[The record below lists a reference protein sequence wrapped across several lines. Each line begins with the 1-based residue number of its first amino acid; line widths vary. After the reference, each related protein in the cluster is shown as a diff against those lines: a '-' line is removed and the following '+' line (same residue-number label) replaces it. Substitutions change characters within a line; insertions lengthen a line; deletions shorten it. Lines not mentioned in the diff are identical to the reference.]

1 MVGHSVFL
9 LPVPEAEHLVAP
21 HVADEY
27 RRVDGGT
34 HAHVTVLGPFL
45 EESQVPREHDRLM
58 AAVESVG
65 VIDLV
70 FTEVAVFAGGIVHLR
85 PADDGALG
93 ELLGR
98 LRGLYP
104 SVLPYAGAFGDSP
117 VFHLTVRAASSA
129 EDIKRTASETRKFLP
144 VRSAV
149 TEAQVVWYEPHATRA
164 LCRLPLG
171 R

>member
-1 MVGHSVFL
+1 
-9 LPVPEAEHLVAP
+9 
-21 HVADEY
+21 
-27 RRVDGGT
+27 
-34 HAHVTVLGPFL
+34 
-45 EESQVPREHDRLM
+45 
-58 AAVESVG
+58 

-70 FTEVAVFAGGIVHLR
+70 FTEVAFAGGIVHLR

-104 SVLPYAGAFGDSP
+104 TVLPYAGAFGDRP

-129 EDIKRTASETRKFLP
+129 EDIKQTASETREFLP

-149 TEAQVVWYEPHATRA
+149 TEAQVVWSEPHATRA
-164 LCRLPLG
+164 LCAAFHSAGDVAASDG
-171 R
+171 RACRGRVGG